1 MTTLAWPWALLVLPL
16 PLLLRWL
23 LPPARP
29 ISGRALR
36 LPSSA
41 ALSSL
46 AVEPERPS
54 FYWRGAGL
62 LVWLLLVLA
71 VARPQ
76 WLDDPVALAV
86 TGRDLMLAVDISGSM
101 DQEDYRLAGR
111 RATRL
116 AVVKAAASRFIELR
130 DQDRIGLILFGT
142 RPYVQTPLTYD
153 RDAVAQM
160 LGEAVVG
167 LAGRDTAIGDAIG
180 LAVKRLRQQPL
191 DNRVLVLLTDGAN
204 SAGALHP
211 LQAAAL
217 AAESGIRIYSI
228 GLGGQIG
235 DQGAGGYQL
244 GHVADDLDGSMLRA
258 IADSTDGRYF
268 HATDARELADV
279 YAALDRLE
287 PTIRDH
293 RTYRPA
299 AELYPLPAALA
310 LLLSASLA
318 VVSALRRRQDAGSA
332 AGVGSNAQAVTHA

>member
-41 ALSSL
+41 ALSGL

-111 RATRL
+111 PATRL
-116 AVVKAAASRFIELR
+116 AAVKAAASRFIGLR

-244 GHVADDLDGSMLRA
+244 GRVADDLDGSMLRA
-258 IADSTDGRYF
+258 IADSTGGRYF

-310 LLLSASLA
+310 LLLSASMA

-332 AGVGSNAQAVTHA
+332 AGVGSDAQAVTHA

>member
-1 MTTLAWPWALLVLPL
+1 
-16 PLLLRWL
+16 
-23 LPPARP
+23 
-29 ISGRALR
+29 
-36 LPSSA
+36 
-41 ALSSL
+41 
-46 AVEPERPS
+46 
-54 FYWRGAGL
+54 
-62 LVWLLLVLA
+62 
-71 VARPQ
+71 
-76 WLDDPVALAV
+76 
-86 TGRDLMLAVDISGSM
+86 M

-111 RATRL
+111 PATRL
-116 AVVKAAASRFIELR
+116 AVVKAVASRFIGLR

-211 LQAAAL
+211 LQAAVL
-217 AAESGIRIYSI
+217 ASESAIRIYTI
-228 GLGGQIG
+228 GLGGQLG

-244 GHVADDLDGSMLRA
+244 DRVADDLDDGVLRA
-258 IADSTDGRYF
+258 IATSTGGRYF

-299 AELYPLPAALA
+299 EELYPLPAALA
-310 LLLSASLA
+310 LLLSVFMAA
-318 VVSALRRRQDAGSA
+318 ISALRRWQGAGSA
-332 AGVGSNAQAVTHA
+332 TDGRTDARAATHV